1 MLKIGKLII
10 LMTSAAIL
18 LIGFAGVSIIPAFA
32 SAADVQKNVLI
43 ISPGDLEQTD
53 ITATLYRDVVDRIS
67 KHIRKAGFQTT
78 MRSSSMGADDVPPME
93 QEDAQLLLDL
103 REDNTQKLHAEKID
117 YVAIVQILAD
127 MVLLDTGTQINVVI
141 QGRMLRVD
149 NHDVLARFSLPVPNY
164 FIAPPSCDRN
174 CVLELLL
181 SNTGII
187 ADGLG
192 HVLGQR
198 LKNGSN

>member
-1 MLKIGKLII
+1 MQKIGKFIQQII
-10 LMTSAAIL
+10 CPAI
-18 LIGFAGVSIIPAFA
+18 FWVAFA
-32 SAADVQKNVLI
+32 CVFVTPVSAEQKTVLI
-43 ISPGDLEQTD
+43 ISPSNLEKTD

-67 KHIRKAGFQTT
+67 KHIQKAGFQTT
-78 MRSSSMGADDVPPME
+78 RSNGLDEVGDPPPLE
-93 QEDAQLLLDL
+93 QGDEQLLLSL
-103 REDNTQKLHAEKID
+103 REDNRLKIDIEKID

-127 MVLLDTGTQINVVI
+127 MVLLETGTQINVVI

-149 NHDVLARFSLPVPNY
+149 NLDVLARFSLPVPNY
-164 FIAPPSCDRN
+164 FIAPPSCDRK

-198 LKNGSN
+198 LKNGPN